1 MLLLDLF
8 GSIFGDGGKD
18 IRFFIMGMTIRG
30 IPIFLIIATTR
41 STAAP
46 PSSWPMP
53 RTQGLGLANI
63 TMVTVITIVIRI
75 SLKVPALAPRASRPG
90 NRLRS

>member
-8 GSIFGDGGKD
+8 GSISGMEARTSD
-18 IRFFIMGMTIRG
+18 FFIMGMTIRG
-30 IPIFLIIATTR
+30 IPIFLIIGTTR

-53 RTQGLGLANI
+53 RTQGLGLANT
-63 TMVTVITIVIRI
+63 TMVTVITMVIRI